1 MRGNR
6 GEGEGQWS
14 IILSVLDSGKIG
26 HWLALK
32 RGDSVGVDE
41 RSSDG
46 NKRETRGSVSN
57 LDGTHAAC
65 PCKDC
70 SVDDRGGVLDGGDRR
85 KCRLGALYLGSGVIA
100 VGWHLLSVDGIGI
113 VGHGSIIILT
123 GGG

>member
-14 IILSVLDSGKIG
+14 IILSVLDSSEIG

-32 RGDSVGVDE
+32 RGDGVGVDE
-41 RSSDG
+41 CSSDG

-65 PCKDC
+65 PCEDC
-70 SVDDRGGVLDGGDRR
+70 GVDDHRGVLDGGDGR
-85 KCRLGALYLGSGVIA
+85 KCHLGALYLGGGVTV
-100 VGWHLLSVDGIGI
+100 VGWHLLSVEGTGI
-113 VGHGSIIILT
+113 VGHG
-123 GGG
+123 